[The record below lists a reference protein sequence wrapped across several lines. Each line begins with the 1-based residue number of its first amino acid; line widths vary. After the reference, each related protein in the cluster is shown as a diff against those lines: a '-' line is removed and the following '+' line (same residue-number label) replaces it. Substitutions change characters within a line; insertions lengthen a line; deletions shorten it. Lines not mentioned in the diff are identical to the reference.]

1 MKNYIDIFNKIT
13 PILYFDYT
21 FIKFLNKILLIYL
34 TNDEDNYNKYLLEL
48 GYNKKDFSKIIRN
61 TNEYYYINNI
71 NKIKKLI

>member
-13 PILYFDYT
+13 PIHDFDYT